1 MLLIWSQVL
10 IYRVKPNYSS
20 IFEGGDGVDMNQRE
34 RERERTI
41 LGVEG
46 AARPHRERRALRQST
61 ARSLLLLDQA
71 RKQIC
76 LVVLGRGIA
85 L

>member
-10 IYRVKPNYSS
+10 ICRVKPNYSS
-20 IFEGGDGVDMNQRE
+20 IFEGGDGVDMNQ

>member
-34 RERERTI
+34 KTI

-76 LVVLGRGIA
+76 LVVLEKGDSTIR
-85 L
+85 